1 MLVEHL
7 YSGLISLAVAILAY
21 VIKNLMSENKRLKNA
36 DRAKEEAL
44 ANGVTCLLRVK
55 LMDYHHKYTQAG
67 KVTSQ
72 NYQSWFEMYH
82 AYRQLGGNGMVE
94 HMADEM
100 EELKIEG

>member
-1 MLVEHL
+1 MVEHL
-7 YSGLISLAVAILAY
+7 YSGLISLAVAILAF

-55 LMDYHHKYTQAG
+55 LIEYHTKYTQVGHVSTHAF
-67 KVTSQ
+67 Q
-72 NYQSWFEMYH
+72 NWFEMYE
-82 AYRQLGGNGMVE
+82 AYEGLNGNGVVK
-94 HMADEM
+94 HMKDEM